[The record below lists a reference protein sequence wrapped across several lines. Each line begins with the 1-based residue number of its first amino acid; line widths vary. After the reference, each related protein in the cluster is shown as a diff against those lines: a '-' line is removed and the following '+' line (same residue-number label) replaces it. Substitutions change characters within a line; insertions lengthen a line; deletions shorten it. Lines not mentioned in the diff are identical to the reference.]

1 MKKSLHKESSLPVY
15 GFLVVATLAVYWPV
29 LNHEFVK
36 YDDDKYVT
44 ENPNVKH
51 GITRESVVWAFTSP
65 HFHMWHPLTSLSHL
79 LDCQLFG
86 LNPTGHHLTNLL
98 LHIASTLLLFAILK
112 RMTEAF
118 WPCLFVALAFA
129 VHPLNVESVAWIA
142 ERKNVLSALFWILT
156 IAVYVRYTEHPGLV
170 RFLLLVLV
178 FALATLTKPIVVTL
192 PFALLLLDYWPLGR
206 LRWPRRIEQEDSLHP
221 QAQQTDSQGISIWRL
236 LLEKIP
242 LFLLTIGLSA
252 VTYIAQQKGGVMS
265 DLGNV
270 PLKYRAANALV
281 SYATYI
287 RKMVWPSRLAVFY
300 PHPFDK
306 LPLWQVIISA
316 LLLLAITI
324 AVILLIRRRKFLAV
338 GWLWFI
344 GTLVPVIGMVQVGA
358 QARADRYTY
367 LPFIGLFIM
376 IAWGLSD
383 VLVKW
388 RKRKIALGA
397 VALVVLLALSVCTR
411 LQLRHWRN
419 NKALFE
425 HALNVTGDNFVM
437 SNNYANILKN
447 KEQLEEAIEHFDKA
461 LQLRPN
467 SPEVHNN
474 LGNALGQL
482 EKIDEAV
489 KHYKMALK
497 LRPNFAEAH
506 YNLAVLLARLGK
518 TDEAIASY
526 REALRYRPKDVDTL
540 SNLGFAL
547 ARKGEFNEAIE
558 YYKKALELE
567 PGNIITHGRLG
578 LALAAVNRLDEA
590 IEHCRIVL
598 KAQPEDVEM
607 HCNVGILLDKQGK
620 TDEAIKAY
628 RRALQINPDYI
639 RAKQLLKTALSKQE
653 NQSGGLN

>member
-1 MKKSLHKESSLPVY
+1 MRKSLHKESSLLVY
-15 GFLVVATLAVYWPV
+15 GFLVVATLTVYWPV

-44 ENPNVKH
+44 DNPNVKR

-98 LHIASTLLLFAILK
+98 LHTASTLLLFGILK
-112 RMTEAF
+112 RMTKAF
-118 WPCLFVALAFA
+118 WPCLFVALVFA
-129 VHPLNVESVAWIA
+129 VHPLNVESVAWVA

-156 IAVYVRYTEHPGLV
+156 IAAYIRYTERSGLV

-178 FALATLTKPIVVTL
+178 FALATLTKPMVVTL

-206 LRWPRRIEQEDSLHP
+206 LQWPRRIEQEDSPEP
-221 QAQQTDSQGISIWRL
+221 QAGKEDVQGTSIWRL

-281 SYATYI
+281 SYITYI
-287 RKMVWPSRLAVFY
+287 RKMVWPARLAVFY

-316 LLLLAITI
+316 LLLLTITV
-324 AVILLIRRRKFLAV
+324 AVIFLARRRKYLAV
-338 GWLWFI
+338 GWFWYM
-344 GTLVPVIGMVQVGA
+344 GTLVPVIGLVQVGA
-358 QARADRYTY
+358 QAMADRYVY
-367 LPFIGLFIM
+367 LPFIGLFTL

-383 VLVKW
+383 VLANW
-388 RKRKIALGA
+388 RYQKITLGA
-397 VALVVLLALSVCTR
+397 SALIVLLTLSVCTR

-419 NKALFE
+419 NRALFE

-447 KEQLEEAIEHFDKA
+447 EGQVEQAVDHFNAA
-461 LQLRPN
+461 LRIRPN

-474 LGNALGQL
+474 LANALSQL
-482 EKIDEAV
+482 DRIDDAI
-489 KHYKMALK
+489 KHYKKALQLK
-497 LRPNFAEAH
+497 PDFAQAH
-506 YNLAVLLARLGK
+506 YNLAVLLAKQER

-526 REALRYRPKDVDTL
+526 RQALRYRPQDVDTL

-547 ARKGEFNEAIE
+547 AQKGDYDEAIMC
-558 YYKKALELE
+558 YNKALELE
-567 PGNIITHGRLG
+567 PDNVIAHGRLG
-578 LALAAVNRLDEA
+578 LALAAVNKLDEA
-590 IEHCRIVL
+590 IEQFRIVL
-598 KAQPEDVEM
+598 EASPDDVEM
-607 HCNVGILLDKQGK
+607 YCNMGILLDRQGK

-628 RRALQINPDYI
+628 QRALQVNPDYTK
-639 RAKQLLKTALSKQE
+639 AKQLLKAALSKKE
-653 NQSGGLN
+653 NQ